1 MAYKAYGNIMGL
13 LEYDRHEEVSILL
26 GRCLTRACRRRQTRR
41 YAGCVQSEASDP
53 DFWALVNYG
62 PADEGSPAE
71 EGQGGNSWQG
81 CQCQL
86 LTMGIFTLKWFQE
99 ERQDG

>member
-1 MAYKAYGNIMGL
+1 MGQQMRARRLKKGIKEVPRRDGNLRGA
-13 LEYDRHEEVSILL
+13 
-26 GRCLTRACRRRQTRR
+26 RAPMKQ
-41 YAGCVQSEASDP
+41 
-53 DFWALVNYG
+53 VN
-62 PADEGSPAE
+62 
-71 EGQGGNSWQG
+71 GQGGNSWQG